1 MSDPATTETE
11 RWFLKRGLPHFI
23 ADYSPTRD
31 VLTRA
36 VPLFVLIFLVEVANA
51 PNRDFPI
58 WLDIVAVAVGFG
70 ILLGAWML
78 ANGLRGRPLLARPES
93 IGVFEVA
100 VFVLAPP
107 AIPLL
112 FGGQWRSALATAIGN
127 LLLLVVIFLGTSY
140 GVVPITRWAG
150 ARTARELEQVM
161 SLLVRALPLLILF
174 ITFIFLQNEAWQI
187 TAGLH
192 GPYYWIVLGLF
203 VVIGVGF
210 SVIRLPREIG
220 QLSEFESWDVAVG
233 RVDGTPALALVDE
246 ATPNQRAETP
256 PLSKRQWG
264 NVALVFLFS
273 QELQVMLVSAMVF
286 VFLFVFGVLVVTEP
300 VARGFVDAQPNVL
313 TSFELWGRDLV
324 ITEELLRVTG
334 FLTVF
339 SGLYF
344 SVTAVTD
351 ESYRK
356 EFSGEIL
363 EEMRRS
369 LAVRAVYLAALNPA
383 ARPGR
388 GSTISST

>member
-1 MSDPATTETE
+1 
-11 RWFLKRGLPHFI
+11 
-23 ADYSPTRD
+23 
-31 VLTRA
+31 
-36 VPLFVLIFLVEVANA
+36 
-51 PNRDFPI
+51 
-58 WLDIVAVAVGFG
+58 
-70 ILLGAWML
+70 
-78 ANGLRGRPLLARPES
+78 
-93 IGVFEVA
+93 
-100 VFVLAPP
+100 
-107 AIPLL
+107 
-112 FGGQWRSALATAIGN
+112 
-127 LLLLVVIFLGTSY
+127 
-140 GVVPITRWAG
+140 VPITRWAG
-150 ARTARELEQVM
+150 GRTVREIEQVM

-220 QLSEFESWDVAVG
+220 ELSEFESWDVVVG
-233 RVDGTPALALVDE
+233 RVDGTPASALVDE
-246 ATPNQRAETP
+246 ATSDLSVDTP

-273 QELQVMLVSAMVF
+273 QALQVVLVSAMVF

-300 VARGFVDAQPNVL
+300 VAHGFLNAQPNVL
-313 TSFELWGRDLV
+313 ASFELWGRDLV

-339 SGLYF
+339 AGLYF
-344 SVTAVTD
+344 AVTAITD
-351 ESYRK
+351 ESYRR
-356 EFSGEIL
+356 EFIGEIL

-383 ARPGR
+383 SRPGR

>member
-1 MSDPATTETE
+1 VSDPAILDIE

-23 ADYSPTRD
+23 HDYSPTRD

-36 VPLFVLIFLVEVANA
+36 VPLLTLIFLFEVANA
-51 PNRDFPI
+51 PKRDFPI
-58 WLDIVAVAVGFG
+58 WLDIVAVAVGLG

-78 ANGLRGRPLLARPES
+78 ANGLRGRPLLARPVS
-93 IGVFEVA
+93 VGVFEVT

-107 AIPLL
+107 AIPLV
-112 FGGQWRSALATAIGN
+112 FGGQWRSALATAVGN

-140 GVVPITRWAG
+140 GVVPMTRWAG
-150 ARTARELEQVM
+150 SRTLRQVEQVM

-203 VVIGVGF
+203 VVIGIGF

-220 QLSEFESWDVAVG
+220 ELSEFESWEVVVG
-233 RVDGTPALALVDE
+233 RVDGTPASALVDE
-246 ATPNQRAETP
+246 ATRGQHADTP
-256 PLSKRQWG
+256 PMSKRQWG

-273 QELQVMLVSAMVF
+273 QALQVVLVSAMVF

-300 VARGFVDAQPNVL
+300 VARGFIDAQPHVL
-313 TSFELWGRDLV
+313 ASLDLWGRDLV

-334 FLTVF
+334 FLAVF
-339 SGLYF
+339 AGLYF
-344 SVTAVTD
+344 QVTAITD
-351 ESYRK
+351 ESYRR
-356 EFSGEIL
+356 EFMGEIL

-369 LAVRAVYLAALNPA
+369 LAVRAVYLAALNRA
-383 ARPGR
+383 SLPGR

>member
-1 MSDPATTETE
+1 LSDPAVTETE

-36 VPLFVLIFLVEVANA
+36 VPLFVLIFLFEVANA
-51 PNRDFPI
+51 PKRDFPI
-58 WLDIVAVAVGFG
+58 WLDIVAVAVGFA

-78 ANGLRGRPLLARPES
+78 ANGLRGRPLLARPVS

-107 AIPLL
+107 AIPLV

-150 ARTARELEQVM
+150 ARTVRELEQVM
-161 SLLVRALPLLILF
+161 NLLVRALPLLILF

-192 GPYYWIVLGLF
+192 GPYYWIVLGIF
-203 VVIGVGF
+203 AVIGVGF
-210 SVIRLPREIG
+210 FVIRLPREIG
-220 QLSEFESWDVAVG
+220 QLSDFESWNRVAE
-233 RVDGTPALALVDE
+233 RVEGTPAEQLSRELPADE
-246 ATPNQRAETP
+246 DTETP
-256 PLSKRQWG
+256 PLSRRQWG
-264 NVALVFLFS
+264 NIALVYLFS
-273 QELQVMLVSAMVF
+273 QGLQVLLVSAMVF

-313 TSFELWGRDLV
+313 ASFKLWGRDLV

-339 SGLYF
+339 AGLYF

-351 ESYRK
+351 ETYRK

-369 LAVRAVYLAALNPA
+369 LAVRAVYLAALNPRS
-383 ARPGR
+383 RPGR

>member
-1 MSDPATTETE
+1 MSDPAILDIE

-23 ADYSPTRD
+23 HDYSPTRD

-36 VPLFVLIFLVEVANA
+36 VPLLTLIFLFEVANA
-51 PNRDFPI
+51 PKRDFPI
-58 WLDIVAVAVGFG
+58 WLDIVAVAVGLG

-78 ANGLRGRPLLARPES
+78 ANGLRGRPLLARPVS
-93 IGVFEVA
+93 VGVFEVT

-107 AIPLL
+107 AIPLV
-112 FGGQWRSALATAIGN
+112 FGGQWRSALATAVGN
-127 LLLLVVIFLGTSY
+127 LLLLGVIFLGTSY
-140 GVVPITRWAG
+140 GVVPMTRWAG
-150 ARTARELEQVM
+150 SRTLRQVEQVM

-203 VVIGVGF
+203 VVIGIGF

-220 QLSEFESWDVAVG
+220 ELSEFESWEVVVG
-233 RVDGTPALALVDE
+233 RVDGTPASALVDE
-246 ATPNQRAETP
+246 ATRGQHADTP
-256 PLSKRQWG
+256 PMSKRQWG

-273 QELQVMLVSAMVF
+273 QALQVVLVSAMVF

-300 VARGFVDAQPNVL
+300 VARGFIDAQPHVL
-313 TSFELWGRDLV
+313 ASLDLWGRDLV

-334 FLTVF
+334 FLAVF
-339 SGLYF
+339 AGLYF
-344 SVTAVTD
+344 QVTAITD
-351 ESYRK
+351 ESYRR
-356 EFSGEIL
+356 EFMGEIL

-369 LAVRAVYLAALNPA
+369 LAVRAVYLAALNRA
-383 ARPGR
+383 SLPGR